1 MFRIIGFLKV
11 RYPKNGKIR
20 RLVLCIPA
28 AGTDAAVV
36 SQCLVRVAAVVA
48 AASVAGSS
56 VLQPGSSL
64 PL

>member
-1 MFRIIGFLKV
+1 M
-11 RYPKNGKIR
+11 
-20 RLVLCIPA
+20 VLWCIPA

-36 SQCLVRVAAVVA
+36 SQCLVRVAAVVG

>member
-1 MFRIIGFLKV
+1 MSGILTYQILEWKDPVGL
-11 RYPKNGKIR
+11 
-20 RLVLCIPA
+20 PA